1 MKISVP
7 FGYKVSVEIVRDIQN
22 DSAKV
27 NVHSP
32 LYKDKVWA
40 MPHSYKAS
48 QFSDYQ
54 IINDRDFVT
63 VMCKRFPSDS

>member
-7 FGYKVSVEIVRDIQN
+7 FGFNVSVEIVRDIQN

-32 LYKDKVWA
+32 LSKDKVWA
-40 MPHSYKAS
+40 MPHSYKSS

-54 IINDRDFVT
+54 IINDSNFIS
-63 VMCKRFPSDS
+63 VMIKRFPK

>member
-7 FGYKVSVEIVRDIQN
+7 FGFDVSVEIVRDIQN

-32 LYKDKVWA
+32 LSKDKVWA
-40 MPHSYKAS
+40 MPHSYKSS

-54 IINDRDFVT
+54 IINDSNFIS
-63 VMCKRFPSDS
+63 VMIKRFPK